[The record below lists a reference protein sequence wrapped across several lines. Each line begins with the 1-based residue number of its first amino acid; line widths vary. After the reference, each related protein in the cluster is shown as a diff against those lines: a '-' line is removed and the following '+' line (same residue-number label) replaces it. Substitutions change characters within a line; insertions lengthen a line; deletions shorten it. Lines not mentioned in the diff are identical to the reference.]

1 MIRSEKMDTCWDG
14 AQTRP
19 REELRKMLDLSSW
32 LQFLHMSPGPESIKL
47 IERERDLLVTISAA
61 NTIMN
66 ESDREINLT
75 RQSNSFWILSLKE
88 LVSCSAVVGKF
99 TVQHAFFFVNFLS
112 PPPTLWL
119 TSRSLGLWT
128 IPLDLESARGPGP
141 ESPRTLVGM

>member
-1 MIRSEKMDTCWDG
+1 
-14 AQTRP
+14 
-19 REELRKMLDLSSW
+19 
-32 LQFLHMSPGPESIKL
+32 MSPGPESIKL

-75 RQSNSFWILSLKE
+75 RQSNSFWILSLEE

-112 PPPTLWL
+112 PPPTL
-119 TSRSLGLWT
+119 
-128 IPLDLESARGPGP
+128 
-141 ESPRTLVGM
+141 

>member
-1 MIRSEKMDTCWDG
+1 
-14 AQTRP
+14 
-19 REELRKMLDLSSW
+19 
-32 LQFLHMSPGPESIKL
+32 MSPGPESIKL

-112 PPPTLWL
+112 PPPTL
-119 TSRSLGLWT
+119 
-128 IPLDLESARGPGP
+128 
-141 ESPRTLVGM
+141 